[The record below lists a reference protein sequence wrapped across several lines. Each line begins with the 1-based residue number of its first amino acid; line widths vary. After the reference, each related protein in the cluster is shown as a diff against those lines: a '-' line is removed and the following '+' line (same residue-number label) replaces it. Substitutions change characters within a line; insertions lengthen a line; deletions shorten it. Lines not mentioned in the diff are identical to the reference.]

1 MASDTAGCREPCML
15 FSPAKEIPSHT
26 VNFTPMIRKPALST
40 LALVLLSS
48 LSSAQPATKPLF
60 WPARNGPTLDG
71 VVPQAEVARIPLEWD
86 GESGKNIAWRVE
98 LEGEGHSTPVIGG
111 DLIWFTAATTDG
123 KQMYVYGIDRHSG
136 KTVHHK
142 LIFENAAPEELGNP
156 LNNYAA
162 PSPVLEED
170 ALYVHFGTYG
180 TARIDPATGEKVWE
194 RRDINARHYRGP
206 GSSPIIHGDLLILTF
221 DGIDQQY
228 VTALDKKTGK
238 SVWKTTRTTD
248 YGDLDKEGKP
258 TRDGDMRKA
267 YHTPAVFEIGGKE
280 VLVSVGSRA
289 AFGYEVKTGKELW
302 TIRHGGFNAAIPPLR
317 LGDLLILNTGS
328 ERAHTLGVRI
338 DDKMTGDITES
349 HVLWDREKR
358 NASESSPVLVKGIL
372 FQTTRGGIVS
382 AVDAKAGKDLWED
395 RMEGQHLPGPL
406 VLGDKLLFSNDRGQ
420 TFLARA
426 SAEKFELTGK
436 NQLAEPISASPAA
449 ADGALFIRTKKALY
463 KIATK

>member
-1 MASDTAGCREPCML
+1 
-15 FSPAKEIPSHT
+15 
-26 VNFTPMIRKPALST
+26 MIRPLALT
-40 LALVLLSS
+40 TATLVLLSA

-60 WPARNGPTLDG
+60 WPARNGPARDG
-71 VVPQAEVARIPLEWD
+71 IVPVAEVGRVPLEWNA
-86 GESGKNIAWRVE
+86 ESGKNIAWRVA

-123 KQMYVYGIDRHSG
+123 KQMYIYGIDRHSG
-136 KTVHHK
+136 KILHHK
-142 LIFENAAPEELGNP
+142 RVFENPAPEELGNP

-180 TARIDPATGEKVWE
+180 TARIDPVTGEKVWE

-228 VTALDKKTGK
+228 VTALDKKNGK
-238 SVWKTTRTTD
+238 SVWKTARTTD
-248 YGDLDKEGKP
+248 YGDLDKDGHP

-289 AFGYEVKTGKELW
+289 AFGYEVKTGQQLW
-302 TIRHGGFNAAIPPLR
+302 TIRHGGFNAAIPPIR
-317 LGDLLILNTGS
+317 LDDRLILNTGS

-338 DDKMTGDITES
+338 DEKMTGDITES

-358 NASESSPVLVKGIL
+358 NASEASPVLVNGIL
-372 FQTTRGGIVS
+372 YQTTRGGIVS
-382 AVDAKAGKDLWED
+382 ALDAKTGKDLWED
-395 RMEGQHLPGPL
+395 RMEGQHLPGPV

-420 TFLARA
+420 TFLVRA
-426 SAEKFELTGK
+426 SPEKFELVGK
-436 NQLAEPISASPAA
+436 NQLAEPITSSAVV
-449 ADGALFIRTKKALY
+449 ADGAIFIRAKGALY
-463 KIATK
+463 KISAK